1 MSKIN
6 PDTLKDLFLAAMT
19 DVPDFEY
26 ISGEQPFVIRYKGQ
40 RYHIYMIKLTSAYFK
55 SRPDTTRAQLNRR
68 ACFDEIKKSSDPF
81 IFLGYDGE
89 NDVLVCWNNKTAKAR
104 LNEKSTV
111 SFYSRKIYQDQIIVG
126 EPRHFKLRNGD
137 QPYFFKRKDL
147 PIFMDKVDNLFPDT
161 VDISNP
167 DEQKE
172 TKVYS
177 NLKNNV
183 ESYLYDADLVRQLK
197 PMLLGPAKRTLEAV
211 QTMMRYLQDRYGVHI
226 SMRESMGL
234 LKNLRFD
241 AMDNYDSQ
249 TEPGHKITDA
259 TKCGSEEM

>member
-1 MSKIN
+1 
-6 PDTLKDLFLAAMT
+6 
-19 DVPDFEY
+19 
-26 ISGEQPFVIRYKGQ
+26 
-40 RYHIYMIKLTSAYFK
+40 
-55 SRPDTTRAQLNRR
+55 
-68 ACFDEIKKSSDPF
+68 
-81 IFLGYDGE
+81 
-89 NDVLVCWNNKTAKAR
+89 
-104 LNEKSTV
+104 
-111 SFYSRKIYQDQIIVG
+111 
-126 EPRHFKLRNGD
+126 
-137 QPYFFKRKDL
+137 
-147 PIFMDKVDNLFPDT
+147 MDKVDNLFPDT